1 MLHYHLSIL
10 MLVDIMEATDR
21 HDLLA
26 DVQEAAADA
35 ENTVMNT
42 LVFGLHNT
50 YTLTSTPDELSSFGG
65 PPPPPL
71 ADQDRGTKTTIT
83 VPLTSIDPYPHHIV
97 AGVQLVRKAI
107 QRDYTHGKI
116 ADDSYANLQ
125 LTLERTVALLPQS
138 SKSVQAVRRQFA
150 EGAGGDG
157 GVGEARGEGVVERH
171 LDPYRTMQRHFME

>member
-50 YTLTSTPDELSSFGG
+50 YTLTLLGNEGAVSYE
-65 PPPPPL
+65 
-71 ADQDRGTKTTIT
+71 DRTRTTIT

-107 QRDYTHGKI
+107 QRDYSHGKI
-116 ADDSYANLQ
+116 ADESYTNLQ
-125 LTLERTVALLPQS
+125 STLERTLTLLPQS

-150 EGAGGDG
+150 EKADEN
-157 GVGEARGEGVVERH
+157 VGERH

>member
-26 DVQEAAADA
+26 DVQEATADA

-50 YTLTSTPDELSSFGG
+50 YTLNSPVQEGAESYE
-65 PPPPPL
+65 
-71 ADQDRGTKTTIT
+71 DRTKSTIT

-107 QRDYTHGKI
+107 LRDYNHGKI
-116 ADDSYANLQ
+116 SDESYTNLQ
-125 LTLERTVALLPQS
+125 NTLERTVMLLPQS
-138 SKSVQAVRRQFA
+138 SKSIQAVRRQFSEKA
-150 EGAGGDG
+150 DDSNT
-157 GVGEARGEGVVERH
+157 ERH
-171 LDPYRTMQRHFME
+171 MDPYRTMQRHFME

>member
-21 HDLLA
+21 NDLLA

-50 YTLTSTPDELSSFGG
+50 YTLTL
-65 PPPPPL
+65 
-71 ADQDRGTKTTIT
+71 RGTGAGDATVSSEDGTRTTIT
-83 VPLTSIDPYPHHIV
+83 VPLTSIDPYPHHIL

-107 QRDYTHGKI
+107 QRDYGQCKI
-116 ADDSYANLQ
+116 TDESYANLQ
-125 LTLERTVALLPQS
+125 STLERTLSLLPQS
-138 SKSVQAVRRQFA
+138 SKSVQAARRQLS
-150 EGAGGDG
+150 EKLPDS
-157 GVGEARGEGVVERH
+157 VLDRH
-171 LDPYRTMQRHFME
+171 QDPYMSMQRHFTE